1 MTLKALIAAAALS
14 GLSSTA
20 SAGPTQQ
27 PGPSRD
33 LRLERFEQW
42 LTAVLHHRP
51 GVVDDEIVVVGKR
64 SNAELQILFIDATT
78 VIRIVRSPNLASES
92 ASVPILVSRDR
103 GGQTLR
109 SAPYTPG
116 EISRLKQIAC
126 AVGGVLDGRPCEWT
140 KPEGASDAAL
150 SSLSSA
156 ATAVRHDM
164 NANFI
169 VRLGALM
176 HTDVAMLGL
185 AAPSA
190 LDLSPGQQSIRMS
203 ISDGHQ
209 TGLTQPDLHW
219 EFARKLM
226 DLVAAP
232 GSVKPAPGGDAMVR
246 RWYIAT
252 SAWMQL
258 VGHHENIHMNHGRE
272 IFPDDPDLALLS
284 GAQHEAYATP
294 SVQTAVRSAF
304 LPTGV
309 RLDVGSE
316 RGELRDAEKDFRRA
330 LELKPD
336 FAEAHVR
343 LGRVLYQTGRDAEAV
358 AHLTRG
364 LDATRDSLLLYYGSL
379 FLGAAQ
385 EKLGQFDTAK
395 AVYERAATLYP
406 SAQSPLLGLSE
417 LARRA
422 GRRDEALKA
431 MEKVYELGENSRDED
446 PWWRYTYVQGRDADE
461 LIDALQ
467 KPFRLADS
475 R

>member
-1 MTLKALIAAAALS
+1 
-14 GLSSTA
+14 
-20 SAGPTQQ
+20 
-27 PGPSRD
+27 
-33 LRLERFEQW
+33 
-42 LTAVLHHRP
+42 
-51 GVVDDEIVVVGKR
+51 VVVGKR
-64 SNAELQILFIDATT
+64 SNAELQLLLVDATT

-92 ASVPILVSRDR
+92 AGVPIPVSRDR
-103 GGQTLR
+103 AGQTLR
-109 SAPYTPG
+109 SVSYTPR

-126 AVGGVLDGRPCEWT
+126 AVGGFLDGRPCEWT
-140 KPEGASDAAL
+140 KPAVASDAVL
-150 SSLSSA
+150 SSLSSG
-156 ATAVRHDM
+156 ATAVRQDM

-185 AAPSA
+185 AAPSV

-219 EFARKLM
+219 EFGRKLM

-258 VGHHENIHMNHGRE
+258 GGHHENSHMNRGRE
-272 IFPDDPDLALLS
+272 IFPDDPELAMLS

-316 RGELRDAEKDFRRA
+316 RSELRDAEKDLRRA
-330 LELKPD
+330 IELRPD
-336 FAEAHVR
+336 FAEAQVR
-343 LGRVLYQTGRDAEAV
+343 LGRVLHQTGRDAEAV

-364 LDATRDSLLLYYGSL
+364 LDATRDSLLLYYGFL

-395 AVYERAATLYP
+395 AAYERAATLYP

-422 GRRDEALKA
+422 GHRDDALKA
-431 MEKVYELGENSRDED
+431 MEKVYELGETSSRDEY
-446 PWWRYTYVQGRDADE
+446 PWWRYTYVQGRAADE